1 MLYYL
6 YTVKLGMDEDS
17 FFSSTLSKVVY
28 LIEKWSEEQQRKAA
42 ALSGRKPQPSGTAH
56 SIKEVMRNYG
66 IK

>member
-1 MLYYL
+1 
-6 YTVKLGMDEDS
+6 MDEDS

-42 ALSGRKPQPSGTAH
+42 ALSGRKLQPSGTAY